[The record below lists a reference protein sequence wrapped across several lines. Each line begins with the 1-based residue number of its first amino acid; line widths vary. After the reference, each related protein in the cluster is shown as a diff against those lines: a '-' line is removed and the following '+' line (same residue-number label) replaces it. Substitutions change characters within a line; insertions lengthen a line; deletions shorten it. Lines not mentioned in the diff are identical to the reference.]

1 MEDTVRIGKKGP
13 GRRFGR
19 GQKIAPYLFSAPF
32 LIFFVIFMVYPFCYM
47 IGLSF
52 TQWSGFGDKVF
63 IGLSNYQYLFQ
74 DRIFWQT
81 IANGF
86 VIFFMHVPLML
97 FLALVFAVMLNS
109 RLVRAKGLFRTLI
122 YLPNITNVV
131 AVSFVFLILFSSDGY
146 INSLLVSMGFEK
158 VSFLATPF
166 GARSI
171 ISGLVMWRWAG
182 YNMLL
187 MLAALQNISTDVI
200 EAAKIDG
207 ASSLKM
213 FFRITVPLIKPI
225 IVFAAILS
233 TTGTFSLISE
243 PMLITGGNPNR
254 STLSTTLYLYNE
266 GFQGFN
272 FGYASAISVGYF
284 VLMCILAA
292 AQMKLTSEK
301 E

>member
-1 MEDTVRIGKKGP
+1 MKKA
-13 GRRFGR
+13 
-19 GQKIAPYLFSAPF
+19 KLAPYLFCSPF
-32 LIFFVIFMVYPFCYM
+32 LIFFMVFMVYPFCYM
-47 IGLSF
+47 IYLSF
-52 TQWSGFGDKVF
+52 TEWSGFGDKIF
-63 IGLSNYQYLFQ
+63 IGFGNYRYLLT
-74 DRIFWQT
+74 DKIFWQT
-81 IANGF
+81 IVNGF

-97 FLALVFAVMLNS
+97 FLALVFAVILNS
-109 RLVRAKGLFRTLI
+109 RLVKGKGLFRSLI

-146 INSLLVSMGFEK
+146 INSLIVSMGFDK
-158 VSFLATPF
+158 VNFLATPF
-166 GARSI
+166 GARCI
-171 ISGLVMWRWAG
+171 ISGLVMWRWVG

-207 ASSLKM
+207 ASNLDM
-213 FFRITVPLIKPI
+213 FFRITVPIIKPI

-284 VLMCILAA
+284 ILMCVLAV
-292 AQMKLTSEK
+292 AQMKFTNEK